1 MEFIKRELETLF
13 VEHKHSLNVSASCLS
28 AVASLS
34 ASPPPGFTVASTLP
48 VKKGEK
54 KSPLNP
60 IKAASVRLI
69 VKHNHK
75 VNVYLLS
82 ASLNSPNEPAGGVS
96 PHSSTSGRE
105 NSTFSPD

>member
-1 MEFIKRELETLF
+1 MGFKNRESESVLA
-13 VEHKHSLNVSASCLS
+13 LNVSALCLS
-28 AVASLS
+28 AVALLS
-34 ASPPPGFTVASTLP
+34 ASPPPGFTVASSLP
-48 VKKGEK
+48 VKKGGGGGW

-60 IKAASVRLI
+60 MKAASVRLI

-82 ASLNSPNEPAGGVS
+82 ASLNSPNEPAGGAS
-96 PHSSTSGRE
+96 PHSSTSGGE